1 MHAKLLSMRRAAVL
15 LALALAGC
23 STSPP
28 VDGPLASVRADD
40 IAPPREVFHE
50 DSPYRLQNSMRG
62 LRLAARTATW
72 IDIDSNY
79 CWDAARRQRV
89 PVATHWPYVHR
100 ERFDDPS
107 GRVSPDAAFAD
118 LTIPEVRRLRSDDP
132 EPYRILTMVEM
143 VRAAARLGLEGIE
156 WEVKGGPA
164 FERPSTYSRVLET
177 ANDVGIAINVKTLVH
192 IGGKNAALRRLR
204 AAKRAG
210 AVTMLIRRGDQ
221 PAQITDSQSRYIDFV
236 R

>member
-1 MHAKLLSMRRAAVL
+1 MRRAAVL
-15 LALALAGC
+15 LTLALAGC
-23 STSPP
+23 SISPS
-28 VDGPLASVRADD
+28 VDGPPASVRADD
-40 IAPPREVFHE
+40 VAPPREVFHE
-50 DSPYRLQNSMRG
+50 DSPYRLQNSKRG

-79 CWDAARRQRV
+79 CWDAARRHRV
-89 PVATHWPYVHR
+89 PVATHWPYLDR
-100 ERFDDPS
+100 ERFNDPL
-107 GRVSPDAAFAD
+107 GLVSPDAALAD
-118 LTIPEVRRLRSDDP
+118 LTLPEVRRLRSDDP
-132 EPYRILTMVEM
+132 VPYRILTMVEM

-164 FERPSTYSRVLET
+164 FERPRTYSRVLEA

-192 IGGKNAALRRLR
+192 IGGRDAALRRLR

-210 AVTMLIRRGDQ
+210 AVTMLIRRGDE
-221 PAQITDSQSRYIDFV
+221 PARITEAQSRYIDFV